1 MCSSVMACSYQKWSL
16 KVCYVKKYTKNIE
29 VNVKNVMVEN
39 NGTSLDLV
47 SGYFTNFLSNSL
59 IDYFLLLT
67 SSFQ

>member
-1 MCSSVMACSYQKWSL
+1 MA
-16 KVCYVKKYTKNIE
+16 
-29 VNVKNVMVEN
+29 EN

-47 SGYFTNFLSNSL
+47 PGYFTNFLSNSS